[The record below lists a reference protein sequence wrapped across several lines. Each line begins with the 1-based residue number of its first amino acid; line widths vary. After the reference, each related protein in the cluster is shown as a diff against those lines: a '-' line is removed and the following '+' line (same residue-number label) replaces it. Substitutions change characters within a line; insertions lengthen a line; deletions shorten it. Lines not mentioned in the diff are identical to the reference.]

1 MKETVVMP
9 QAAGHPV
16 LQMNTL
22 QFIAFDLAVLCK
34 ASIHLVCV
42 YSVKKFLILFSVIDV
57 FN

>member
-1 MKETVVMP
+1 MKGTVVMP

-34 ASIHLVCV
+34 ASKHLVCV
-42 YSVKKFLILFSVIDV
+42 YSV
-57 FN
+57 N